1 MFEFVSHPID
11 GVIGVA
17 IGRIVGDILI
27 IIATDGIAE
36 SIMGYLPEIAN
47 KIKNGERF
55 ERIVDSIRGAKGGG
69 NPEAHNVVNYMKLK
83 EQYKV
88 TELGNDVVESL
99 RTTGKLPS
107 EYITEQEAL
116 NAGWKRGKALNNY
129 APGKKYGG
137 DIFKNDTK
145 VLPDAQGRVWYEA
158 DVGLDYTRGRNNNPG
173 YRILYSNDGLIYG
186 TYDHYESV
194 FKIGTYK

>member
-1 MFEFVSHPID
+1 
-11 GVIGVA
+11 
-17 IGRIVGDILI
+17 
-27 IIATDGIAE
+27 
-36 SIMGYLPEIAN
+36 
-47 KIKNGERF
+47 
-55 ERIVDSIRGAKGGG
+55 
-69 NPEAHNVVNYMKLK
+69 MKLK

-88 TELGNDVVESL
+88 TELGNNVVESL

-145 VLPDAQGRVWYEA
+145 VLPDAQGRVWHET
-158 DVGLDYTRGRNNNPG
+158 DVGIDYNRGRNNNPG

>member
-1 MFEFVSHPID
+1 MKIGINSVDDLGRLGVSSID
-11 GVIGVA
+11 DLAKVGINNVDDLAKLGIEPSDLKKIGIDEDIFKGV
-17 IGRIVGDILI
+17 
-27 IIATDGIAE
+27 
-36 SIMGYLPEIAN
+36 
-47 KIKNGERF
+47 
-55 ERIVDSIRGAKGGG
+55 G

-186 TYDHYESV
+186 TYYHYESV